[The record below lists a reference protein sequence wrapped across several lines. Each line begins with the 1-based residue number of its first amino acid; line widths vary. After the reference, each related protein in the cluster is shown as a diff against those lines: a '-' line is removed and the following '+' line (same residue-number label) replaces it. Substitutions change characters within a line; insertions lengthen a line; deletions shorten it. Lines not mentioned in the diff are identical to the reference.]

1 MHFLLPLSCLT
12 FTPSAESDTHL
23 LVTLS
28 LTLAWEFPGLFHTD
42 QSGSLISK
50 MQQAWT
56 MSPALFYFLGSFS
69 WSMIFLPSVCH
80 LWVQTSSRRSL
91 WKCAFQRE
99 LYCLNTVICPLL
111 QSKWVNSGASI
122 VLDCGLEAIQSPPW
136 GAASRWKEWD
146 TQLSSVWGMPLESL
160 GKWSPRERQQ
170 RREMDGSLSTN
181 KGQNREAGR
190 GSSGKA
196 RKSKEFWYISAPF

>member
-50 MQQAWT
+50 MQQART

-111 QSKWVNSGASI
+111 QSKWVNSGSAAQTVGES
-122 VLDCGLEAIQSPPW
+122 VLQWLADFLVSLFQDLPLLFHHLSQACEVFSNPAVLEAVY
-136 GAASRWKEWD
+136 WD
-146 TQLSSVWGMPLESL
+146 CFFGNLICHDAQNGIPADSL
-160 GKWSPRERQQ
+160 NP
-170 RREMDGSLSTN
+170 SL
-181 KGQNREAGR
+181 
-190 GSSGKA
+190 
-196 RKSKEFWYISAPF
+196 FY